1 VVAEGWS
8 STSDQTQDPVRSVSC
23 MWFVG
28 APVSFGDEAGEL
40 VPVDADVVA
49 TRPADRHV
57 TFAFLGQVE
66 PEIVEQYWSSLPTL
80 DLPRH
85 VHPRRWERFGRSA
98 IALTLADDDLLTAAA
113 DACHHAARGLIELRP
128 SDAFRPHVTLAR
140 VRRRARP
147 PSSQALRR
155 WFLPRGA
162 IEMGR
167 LTLFR
172 SRAEAHDDRYEHV
185 AQQPPPA

>member
-1 VVAEGWS
+1 
-8 STSDQTQDPVRSVSC
+8 

-28 APVSFGDEAGEL
+28 APVSFDDDAGEL

-49 TRPADRHV
+49 IRPADRHV

-80 DLPRH
+80 ALPRR

-98 IALTLADDDLLTAAA
+98 IALSLADDALLTAAA
-113 DACHHAARGLIELRP
+113 DACHDAALGLIELRP
-128 SDAFRPHVTLAR
+128 SETFRPHVTLAR

-147 PSSQALRR
+147 PSPQALRR
-155 WFLPRGA
+155 WVLPRDA
-162 IEMGR
+162 IEVGR

-172 SRAEAHDDRYEHV
+172 SGTGARDDRYEHV
-185 AQQPPPA
+185 AQQPPPG